1 MQYIYRYLSPLGSM
15 TMAGE
20 TQFLTGLWFDGQKY
34 YGSTLQCCHEEGL
47 LPIFEETVRWLDCY
61 FSGVKPDF
69 TPSIKLYGTSFQQM
83 VWHILQSIP
92 YGSTMTYGEIAHRI
106 AAFKARPAM
115 SSQAV
120 GGAVGHN
127 PISIIVPCHRV
138 LGHDGRLTGYAGG
151 LDKKLRLL
159 SLEHIL

>member
-1 MQYIYRYLSPLGSM
+1 
-15 TMAGE
+15 MAGE

-34 YGSTLQCCHEEGL
+34 YGATLQCYHKEGL
-47 LPIFEETVRWLDCY
+47 LPIFEDTMRWLDCY
-61 FSGVKPDF
+61 FSGVEPDF
-69 TPSIKLYGTSFQQM
+69 TPAIKLYGTPFQQM

-92 YGSTMTYGEIAHRI
+92 YGFTITYGEIARRI
-106 AAFKARPAM
+106 AFFKAKSVM

-120 GGAVGHN
+120 GGAVGRN

-159 SLEHIL
+159 GLEHAL